1 MMLKTCNQLKRDI
14 QDFAFTNELE
24 LIGKNNVY
32 NTIAL
37 NLNIP
42 NQDLMEILKGQEFFY
57 LDSYLKLCEYF
68 TTPFQF
74 SIEYPA
80 DELTSQENGTETLTE
95 EIAFDLA
102 LEEKPRK
109 WLAFFDIKE
118 YENMQY
124 YNFYDYDI
132 EDNEEDLKM
141 ERFIKNMDEFF
152 GEEYIETPKFE
163 IYTDENW
170 VRLPLKDIYTLF
182 EYQAKIDIK

>member
-1 MMLKTCNQLKRDI
+1 MMLKTCNQLKSDI
-14 QDFAFTNELE
+14 EDFAFKNELE
-24 LIGKNNVY
+24 LIGTNNVY
-32 NTIAL
+32 DTIAL

-57 LDSYLKLCEYF
+57 LDSYLKLCDYF

-74 SIEYPA
+74 SIEYPV
-80 DELTSQENGTETLTE
+80 DEQTRKEEGIESLTQEILL
-95 EIAFDLA
+95 DLS

-109 WLAFFDIKE
+109 WVAFFDIKE

-124 YNFYDYDI
+124 YDFYDYDI
-132 EDNEEDLKM
+132 EDSEEDLKM

-152 GEEYIETPKFE
+152 GEEYIEPPKFQ
-163 IYTDENW
+163 IYPDENW

-182 EYQAKIDIK
+182 EYQGKLDI